1 MNRTN
6 DLVHQLRRFQ
16 TEYGEIRPYV
26 TVISYFD
33 DDALSDADIVMLTE
47 KLMRINYMIGNSILN
62 LQAICEFISD
72 SSVDILND
80 EPDMIADQITQI
92 IANIE

>member
-16 TEYGEIRPYV
+16 TKYGKIRPYV

-33 DDALSDADIVMLTE
+33 DDALSDAGIVLLTE
-47 KLMRINYMIGNSILN
+47 KLMRVNYLIGNGILN

-72 SSVDILND
+72 SSLDILNAA
-80 EPDMIADQITQI
+80 PDTIADQITQM
-92 IANIE
+92 IANGE

>member
-6 DLVHQLRRFQ
+6 DLVHQLRRIQ

-33 DDALSDADIVMLTE
+33 DDVLSDAGIVLLTE
-47 KLMRINYMIGNSILN
+47 KLMRVNYLIGNSVLN
-62 LQAICEFISD
+62 LQAICEVISD
-72 SSVDILND
+72 SSVDILNA